1 MKKIYALT
9 LLAVLLCTA
18 VVAQDKGVFE
28 LKYPTYLVTA
38 PVQMNN
44 LPDANLVPLIAAKND
59 SLTKKSASH
68 RFGILYRDDVKAL
81 SKTMVLQLLDAE
93 TNQPIKEISLDEYF
107 GKENSGW
114 KFNQDESKSTSA
126 KSTSVFSVT
135 AGSRKFEFI
144 REVELKDD
152 QNLPLGKEVIVS
164 LAMKSDNPMKVKVKF
179 LGKAEGTF
187 KPEKNAFTIASDDNS
202 AGVNPV
208 LVYQVSPS
216 SRVRVGAAARKGT
229 PQPFTV
235 ETDEVNV
242 EPQQQTTILS
252 FTVAGSTIRSNKHV
266 STQARNIAAYLAT
279 RVSKPAMVSVTQTD
293 KPTTSPGDTLT
304 YVIVYHNVGTGAA
317 ADISIENPIPK
328 GSKYIENSAEGLSC
342 AISLTKGAA
351 TSAGAGS
358 VEKVTWKFRD
368 PIFPGEER
376 EVKFKVLIL

>member
-9 LLAVLLCTA
+9 LLAVFLCTA
-18 VVAQDKGVFE
+18 VVAQDKGGIE

-38 PVQMNN
+38 PVQINN

-81 SKTMVLQLLDAE
+81 SKTIVLQLLDAE
-93 TNQPIKEISLDEYF
+93 TNQPIKDISLDEYF

-114 KFNQDESKSTSA
+114 KFNQDESKSTST

-164 LAMKSDNPMKVKVKF
+164 FAMKSDNLMKVKVKF

-187 KPEKNAFTIASDDNS
+187 KPEKSAFTIASDENS
-202 AGVNPV
+202 AGVNAV

-216 SRVRVGAAARKGT
+216 SRVRVGAAAKKGT

-235 ETDEVNV
+235 ETDQLSI
-242 EPQQQTTILS
+242 EPQRQTTVLS
-252 FTVAGSTIRSNKHV
+252 FAVAGSTIRSKKHV
-266 STQARNIAAYLAT
+266 STQAQNIAAYLAT
-279 RVSKPAMVSVTQTD
+279 RVSKPAMVSVTQTN
-293 KPTTSPGDTLT
+293 KSATSPGDTLT
-304 YVIVYHNVGTGAA
+304 YKIIYHNIGTGAA

-328 GSKYIENSAEGLSC
+328 GSTYIENSAEGPGS
-342 AISLTKGAA
+342 AISLLRGAA
-351 TSAGAGS
+351 TSTGAGS
-358 VEKVTWKFRD
+358 VDKVTWKFKD